1 MKIFLIG
8 PMGSGKS
15 KICRILSE
23 KLSISLFDIDKEI
36 EKDLNMSI
44 TEIFASKGEIFF
56 RNTETDYLIKTKGL
70 RDCIVSTGGGVIEE
84 IKNLEFLKK
93 EANEVFLNSSVDS
106 QNENTK
112 NSAKR
117 PLLLTNDPKLTL
129 QTLYEKRFDSYKK
142 VSKLELLSDSM
153 SNDEIAN
160 KIINHFNV

>member
-15 KICRILSE
+15 KIGRILSE

-56 RNTETDYLIKTKGL
+56 RNTETDYLIKTKEL

-93 EANEVFLNSSVDS
+93 EANVVFLNCSVES
-106 QNENTK
+106 QYEHTK

>member
-15 KICRILSE
+15 KIGRILSE

-93 EANEVFLNSSVDS
+93 EANVVFLNCSVKS
-106 QNENTK
+106 QYENTK

>member
-15 KICRILSE
+15 KIGRILSE

-70 RDCIVSTGGGVIEE
+70 RLSLIHISEPT
-84 IKNLEFLKK
+84 
-93 EANEVFLNSSVDS
+93 
-106 QNENTK
+106 
-112 NSAKR
+112 R
-117 PLLLTNDPKLTL
+117 P
-129 QTLYEKRFDSYKK
+129 Y
-142 VSKLELLSDSM
+142 
-153 SNDEIAN
+153 
-160 KIINHFNV
+160 